1 MKSLNIN
8 LDLAQAEHIITS
20 MIQSGKLIVNENN
33 GIVTVNDATK
43 HPSHNE
49 VSAYEYIAAGHYKQ
63 DVQAQIEHIIIAKVL
78 PFCNIY
84 LSAHAER
91 YNDTLPD
98 ISAITELN
106 TALKSASGSV
116 DEDISAIFRALESI
130 VDATADM
137 QDNLNAEMLNA
148 RMSDSLQALKTY
160 WEVFAEHTYIPT
172 DAESAGMLNHQTLS
186 AITQRQ
192 NAADVIAYVSMELL
206 PALSDMSDAY
216 HKTVNAPD
224 FNPHI
229 KEHYQSQLPAI
240 TQSLATALVDAPQT
254 SDTTSRL
261 YQLIKH
267 YYDAE
272 RDMLIQVHGDLQT
285 EGMHIIRD
293 VVANSS
299 ELLETALDKIKP
311 KLT

>member
-8 LDLAQAEHIITS
+8 LDLAQAEHIITP
-20 MIQSGKLIVNENN
+20 MIQSGKLIVNEHS
-33 GIVTVNDATK
+33 GVVTVNDAAK
-43 HPSHNE
+43 HPSHDQ
-49 VSAYEYIAAGHYKQ
+49 VSAYEYITAGHYKQ

-84 LSAHAER
+84 LSAHPER

-98 ISAITELN
+98 ISAIIELN

-116 DEDISAIFRALESI
+116 DDDIGAIFRALESI
-130 VDATADM
+130 VDATDGV
-137 QDNLNAEMLNA
+137 NGLNAEMLNE

-160 WEVFAEHTYIPT
+160 WDVFAEHAHIPT
-172 DAESAGMLNHQTLS
+172 DAESAGMLNLQMLS
-186 AITQRQ
+186 GITQRQ

-206 PALSDMSDAY
+206 PELSDMSDAY
-216 HKTVNAPD
+216 HKAVNAPD

-229 KEHYQSQLPAI
+229 EAHYPSQLPKI

-272 RDMLIQVHGDLQT
+272 RDMLIQAHGDIET
-285 EGMHIIRD
+285 EGMHVVRD
-293 VVANSS
+293 VLANSS
-299 ELLETALDKIKP
+299 ELLETALDKIEP

>member
-20 MIQSGKLIVNENN
+20 MIQSGKLIVNEHS
-33 GIVTVNDATK
+33 GVVTVNDAAQ
-43 HPSHNE
+43 HPSHDA
-49 VSAYEYIAAGHYKQ
+49 VSAYEYITAGHYKQ
-63 DVQAQIEHIIIAKVL
+63 DVQAQIEHIVIAKVL
-78 PFCNIY
+78 PYCNIY

-91 YNDTLPD
+91 HNDNLPD

-106 TALKSASGSV
+106 AALKSASGSV

-137 QDNLNAEMLNA
+137 QDDLNAEMLHA

-160 WEVFAEHTYIPT
+160 WDVFAEHAFIPT
-172 DAESAGMLNHQTLS
+172 DAESAGMLNHQMLS
-186 AITQRQ
+186 GITERQ
-192 NAADVIAYVSMELL
+192 HAADVIAYVSMELL
-206 PALSDMSDAY
+206 PALSDMTDAY
-216 HKTVNAPD
+216 HKAVNAPN

-229 KEHYQSQLPAI
+229 KEHFQSQLPKV

-272 RDMLIQVHGDLQT
+272 RDMLVQAHGDLDT
-285 EGMHIIRD
+285 EGLHVIRATL
-293 VVANSS
+293 ANSS
-299 ELLETALDKIKP
+299 ELLEAALDKIEP

>member
-20 MIQSGKLIVNENN
+20 MIQSGQLIVNKTD
-33 GIVTVNDATK
+33 GVVTVNDAAK
-43 HPSHNE
+43 HPSHKQ
-49 VSAYEYIAAGHYKQ
+49 VSAYEYITAGHYKQ
-63 DVQAQIEHIIIAKVL
+63 DVQAQIEHIVIAKVL

-91 YNDTLPD
+91 YNDNLPD
-98 ISAITELN
+98 VLAITELN
-106 TALKSASGSV
+106 AALKSASGSV

-130 VDATADM
+130 VDATDGV
-137 QDNLNAEMLNA
+137 QDDLNAEMLNA
-148 RMSDSLQALKTY
+148 RISDSLQALKTY
-160 WEVFAEHTYIPT
+160 WDVFAEHGNIPT
-172 DAESAGMLNHQTLS
+172 DAESAGMLNHQSLTV
-186 AITQRQ
+186 ITQRQ
-192 NAADVIAYVSMELL
+192 HAADVIAYMSMELL

-216 HKTVNAPD
+216 HKAVNAPD

-229 KEHYQSQLPAI
+229 REHFQSQLPKI
-240 TQSLATALVDAPQT
+240 TQSLATALVDAPQS

-272 RDMLIQVHGDLQT
+272 HDMLIQTHGDIET
-285 EGMHIIRD
+285 EGMYVVRD
-293 VVANSS
+293 ALANSS

-311 KLT
+311 KLS